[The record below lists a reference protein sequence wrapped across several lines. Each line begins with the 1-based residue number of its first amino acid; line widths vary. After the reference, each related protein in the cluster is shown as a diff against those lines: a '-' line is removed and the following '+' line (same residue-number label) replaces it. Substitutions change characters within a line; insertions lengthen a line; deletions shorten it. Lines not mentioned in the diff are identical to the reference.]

1 MSPRSQ
7 HVLIVAVMLILVS
20 LFAWIYRRDRRQRI
34 GLWMFG
40 WIAVLVHFA
49 VQLLFSFS
57 YISPAF
63 DNWGEYTTLEIAGA
77 LFLVSVSKACSAP
90 ETRVLFLFL
99 IALPSV
105 LYTTCWALA
114 VQSVWVFQSIIL
126 LTMAAAL
133 TIVLVYYR
141 GWGFAKPILAAPD
154 AEQPQLEEGPELHSN
169 SGDRRERPGNPNLRR
184 NWLFLCMGGCL
195 AVIPGLWCLA
205 RLAAKIET
213 GIFFFL
219 FEYFAVTGFLFWR
232 HHRRLTPGIVTTSL
246 AFIAWGLV
254 FPVGALMTSMQS
266 APSDDSIFWD
276 LPKYFVAFGM
286 ILTLFENEAE
296 SAMRSAHQYRALF
309 ESNLAGIYIST
320 LEGRLLNCNGAFAR
334 MYGFRSPEEALA
346 HPAVSL
352 YVEPTDRQDFIELLA
367 RQPEVVNHDCRQRRK
382 DGSVFW
388 VLERAMLSED
398 AFGRQVIEGTAIDIT
413 ERKLAELALKQSE
426 ERFAT
431 VFRNSPVGCALVSP
445 EGLIL
450 SVNEHALKL
459 VGLPMEQ
466 VVGRTTY
473 EVGIARSPRTRDALY
488 QKLKMEGPIKDMQVE
503 FTDASGSR
511 HIGLY
516 FATLVHVGEKDCIFG
531 MYLDRTEQHKLEAK
545 FLQSQKMEALGRLA
559 GGVAHDFNNLL
570 GVIGGYAELLEARL
584 GRDDG
589 HRKYCSKIIETTQR
603 ASGLTRQL
611 LTFSRKEI
619 MRPAPLQVDQA
630 VRDLAGILSRLI
642 GEHIELRTNLRA
654 SGTIIIDK
662 THFEQI
668 VLNVVV
674 NARDAMP
681 HGGVLSIETLDQQRK
696 LPQGPVE
703 GQGCVVMRIR
713 DTGVGMD
720 EQTRQQAFEPF
731 YTTKEMGRGT
741 GLGLSTVYG
750 IVQQCGG
757 EIGIESKLGKWTEIT
772 IVLPAAMAR
781 EMVEESGEVEE
792 LAQGSGHILLVEDE
806 ADLRHANAE
815 FLISLGYSV
824 TCAASGP
831 EALQVAGR
839 YEGIDLVI
847 SDVVMPK
854 MSGREFADRL
864 LQDRPNTKVLFV
876 SGYADDV
883 VLQAGISTLGTPF
896 LQKPFSLKQLGSK
909 VREMISVEA
918 R

>member
-1 MSPRSQ
+1 MPRPFGQ
-7 HVLIVAVMLILVS
+7 VVVFVVMAILVA
-20 LFAWIYRRDRRQRI
+20 LFSWIYLRDRRRQSR
-34 GLWMFG
+34 LWLVG
-40 WIAVLVHFA
+40 WIAILAHFA
-49 VQLLFSFS
+49 AGLPVGSKWLSEPCINFLKLS
-57 YISPAF
+57 
-63 DNWGEYTTLEIAGA
+63 TLEIGGVS
-77 LFLVSVSKACSAP
+77 FLLSVSEVYTNARKRLVFIGLVGLPAVFYTGFVVWGLPHAAIFCPLLLLTSSTTLMAQAFMHYDKKSSAYLYS
-90 ETRVLFLFL
+90 TFLLFTPFSLWAMLRAIGGRPLAGMILFISVFFL
-99 IALPSV
+99 I
-105 LYTTCWALA
+105 
-114 VQSVWVFQSIIL
+114 
-126 LTMAAAL
+126 
-133 TIVLVYYR
+133 
-141 GWGFAKPILAAPD
+141 
-154 AEQPQLEEGPELHSN
+154 
-169 SGDRRERPGNPNLRR
+169 
-184 NWLFLCMGGCL
+184 
-195 AVIPGLWCLA
+195 
-205 RLAAKIET
+205 T
-213 GIFFFL
+213 GIL
-219 FEYFAVTGFLFWR
+219 YWR
-232 HHRRLTPGIVTTSL
+232 HYRRATPGVITTSISF
-246 AFIAWGLV
+246 AAWGLV
-254 FPVGALMTSMQS
+254 FPVAEIFTMLQVG
-266 APSDDSIFWD
+266 PSDDSLVWD

-286 ILTLFENEAE
+286 ILTLFEDETELA
-296 SAMRSAHQYRALF
+296 SRAAHQYRVLF
-309 ESNLAGIYIST
+309 EGNLAGVYVST
-320 LEGRLLNCNGAFAR
+320 FEGKLLDCNSAFLN
-334 MYGFRSPEEALA
+334 MYGFRSKEEALSN
-346 HPAVSL
+346 HTVSL
-352 YVEPTDRQDFIELLA
+352 YLEPADRQRFLELLNRDGQVINYECA
-367 RQPEVVNHDCRQRRK
+367 QRKR

-388 VLERAMLSED
+388 ILERATVVADPEGPK
-398 AFGRQVIEGTAIDIT
+398 AFEGTSIDIT

-431 VFRNSPVGCALVSP
+431 VFRNSPVGCAIISP
-445 EGLIL
+445 EGEIL
-450 SVNEHALKL
+450 NINEHALKIL
-459 VGLPMEQ
+459 GMPIDQ
-466 VVGRTTY
+466 VVGKTSVEIGFMPSQEHRDLFF
-473 EVGIARSPRTRDALY
+473 ERLRS
-488 QKLKMEGPIKDMQVE
+488 EGSIKNLEVE
-503 FTDASGSR
+503 FKDSFGSR

-516 FATLVHVGEKDCIFG
+516 FATLVRVGEKDCIFG

-668 VLNVVV
+668 VLNIVV

-757 EIGIESKLGKWTEIT
+757 EIGIESKLGKGTEIT
-772 IVLPAAMAR
+772 VVLPAAMAR
-781 EMVEESGEVEE
+781 EMAEEAGEVEE
-792 LAQGSGHILLVEDE
+792 LVQGSGHILLVEDE

-909 VREMISVEA
+909 VR
-918 R
+918 